1 MKKKSFA
8 VLGLGKF
15 GSGVAESL
23 TKAGAEV
30 LAVDNDEEIVNSIAS
45 SVTHAVRADICDVE
59 VLRSLGVGNMDGV
72 VIAIT
77 GSLDASVM
85 ATITAKELGVPYIL
99 AKANDALHKKILEK
113 VGADR
118 VIIPEKESGNRMA
131 YQLLAKNFLDIIDL
145 SDKVSMVELAVK
157 AEWVGKSLRSLDL
170 RKKAGA
176 NVVAIKQGEEV
187 VVTMDPDKPLSEDM
201 VLWVTAEKK
210 NIEKLM
216 Q

>member
-176 NVVAIKQGEEV
+176 NVVAIKHGQEV
-187 VVTMDPDKPLSEDM
+187 VVTMDPDTPLTEEM

-216 Q
+216 

>member
-1 MKKKSFA
+1 MMKKTFA

-30 LAVDNDEEIVNSIAS
+30 LAVDTDEEIVNNIAPN
-45 SVTHAVRADICDVE
+45 VTHAVRADVCDAE
-59 VLRSLGVGNMDGV
+59 VLKSLGVSNMDGV
-72 VIAIT
+72 VVAIT

-85 ATITAKELGVPYIL
+85 ATIIAKELGVPYIL

-131 YQLLAKNFLDIIDL
+131 YQLLAKNFLDIIEL

-157 AEWVGKSLRSLDL
+157 PEWIGKSLRSLDL

-176 NVVAIKQGEEV
+176 NVVAIKQGQDV

-210 NIEKLM
+210 NMEKLM
-216 Q
+216 

>member
-30 LAVDNDEEIVNSIAS
+30 LAVDTDEEIINNIAPN
-45 SVTHAVRADICDVE
+45 VTHAVCADVCDAE
-59 VLRSLGVGNMDGV
+59 VLKSLGVANMDGV
-72 VIAIT
+72 VVAIT

-85 ATITAKELGVPYIL
+85 ATIIVKELGVPYIL

-157 AEWVGKSLRSLDL
+157 PEWIGKSLRTLDL

-176 NVVAIKQGEEV
+176 NVVAIKQGQEV
-187 VVTMDPDKPLSEDM
+187 VVTMDPDTPLTEEM

-216 Q
+216 

>member
-30 LAVDNDEEIVNSIAS
+30 LAVDNDEEIVNNIAS

-176 NVVAIKQGEEV
+176 NVVAIKHGQEV
-187 VVTMDPDKPLSEDM
+187 VVTMDPDTPLTEEM

-216 Q
+216 

>member
-30 LAVDNDEEIVNSIAS
+30 LAVDNNEEIINNIAQ
-45 SVTHAVRADICDVE
+45 SVTYAVRADICDVE

-72 VIAIT
+72 VVAIT

-99 AKANDALHKKILEK
+99 AKASNALHKKILEK

-131 YQLLAKNFLDIIDL
+131 YQLLAKNFLDIIEL

-157 AEWVGKSLRSLDL
+157 PEWIGKSLRSLDL

-176 NVVAIKQGEEV
+176 NVVAIKQKEEV
-187 VVTMDPDKPLSEDM
+187 VVTMDPDKPLTEDM
-201 VLWVTAEKK
+201 ILWVTAEKK

-216 Q
+216 

>member
-30 LAVDNDEEIVNSIAS
+30 LAVDTDEEIVNNIAPK
-45 SVTHAVRADICDVE
+45 VTHAVRADICDVE
-59 VLRSLGVGNMDGV
+59 VLHSLGVSNMDGV
-72 VIAIT
+72 VVAIT

-131 YQLLAKNFLDIIDL
+131 YQLLAKNFLDIIEL
-145 SDKVSMVELAVK
+145 SDKVSMVELSVK
-157 AEWVGKSLRSLDL
+157 PEWVGKSLRTLDL

-187 VVTMDPDKPLSEDM
+187 VVTMDPDQPLTEDM
-201 VLWVTAEKK
+201 ILWVTAEKK

-216 Q
+216 